1 MRKGEFVLLGLLLL
15 CFLGAFYSPEFR
27 DGTDS
32 ALEGPTGL
40 TCWWNKSSR
49 IQGGKK
55 TKKNKNK
62 KNKKQSDWSDE
73 EKD

>member
-1 MRKGEFVLLGLLLL
+1 MFSVLTSASKVSEFSSTLVSIHVIRRYDLKVLEPMRKGEFVLLGLLLL

-40 TCWWNKSSR
+40 TC
-49 IQGGKK
+49 
-55 TKKNKNK
+55 
-62 KNKKQSDWSDE
+62 
-73 EKD
+73 